1 LARRRQR
8 TLQHGNEDRQLGRFD
23 RRLILGIVFPRKYV
37 QPNPRL
43 TDRRLEGAADCVSK
57 RLRKARSNHAVPA
70 SDQFDV
76 DYGHAAVTG
85 RDAMSVTAP
94 LARNTPAR
102 TGAANAGRGPE
113 PFGSM
118 EG

>member
-1 LARRRQR
+1 MTIR
-8 TLQHGNEDRQLGRFD
+8 HGNEDRQFGQFD
-23 RRLILGIVFPRKYV
+23 RRLILGIVFSRKYV

-43 TDRRLEGAADCVSK
+43 TDRRPEGATDCVSK
-57 RLRKARSNHAVPA
+57 RLRKPRRNHAVRA

-113 PFGSM
+113 RVGPRVA
-118 EG
+118 